1 MSLQNADDDNDDAD
15 DNDEMTEIDDDMA
28 VPEFP
33 VLSEDEVRE
42 ITWGVYQ
49 VAQAKNYCNT
59 HMDEDGNYEVIV
71 NLNNGN

>member
-1 MSLQNADDDNDDAD
+1 
-15 DNDEMTEIDDDMA
+15 MTEIDDDTA

-33 VLSEDEVRE
+33 VLSEDEVRD

-59 HMDEDGNYEVIV
+59 HMDEDGNYEVSYHCYFWFCV
-71 NLNNGN
+71 ERAMTYW